1 MELRQLQYFVA
12 VVEEAGFTRA
22 AARLHV
28 AQPGISAQIRQ
39 LERELGQPLLDRS
52 GRTVTPTEAGAA
64 LLPYAR
70 TALAAVEGARQVVDE
85 FSGLLRGRVT
95 IGVVSGAAV
104 HEFDLAAALAA
115 FHEQHPRIE
124 VTLTE
129 DSSERMLAA
138 LQDGSLDIA
147 LVGLAD
153 EEPPAGVCLQVLI
166 DEPLVAAVAPD
177 DALLADDSLGPDR
190 SARRGGTLDTA
201 VSPLTDAGGTGLR
214 LEALRD
220 RPLISLPRGTG
231 TRRVLERA
239 CARAGFRPRVVFEAA
254 DPRFLAQLAARGLGV
269 AAVPRIPEHLASALG
284 LRVLT
289 FAEPQPRARIALAW
303 RTTGPTGPAAGALLN
318 RLRTG
323 LGTVDAASSAHAAE
337 AASGAR
343 GGTSVRNR
351 EAVVHRPN

>member
-22 AARLHV
+22 AARLHL

-52 GRTVTPTEAGAA
+52 GRSVTLTEVGEA

-70 TALAAVEGARQVVDE
+70 AAIAAVEGARQVADE

-95 IGVVSGAAV
+95 IGVVSGAGV
-104 HEFDLAAALAA
+104 HEFDLAATLAA
-115 FHEQHPRIE
+115 FHEQHPCIE

-129 DSSERMLAA
+129 HSSERMLAA
-138 LQDGSLDIA
+138 LQDGALDIA

-153 EEPPAGVCLQVLI
+153 EEPPPGVSLQVLI

-177 DALLADDSLGPDR
+177 DPLVSL
-190 SARRGGTLDTA
+190 
-201 VSPLTDAGGTGLR
+201 VTDAGGTSVR

-220 RPLISLPRGTG
+220 RPVISLPRGTG
-231 TRRVLERA
+231 TRGVLERA

-269 AAVPRIPEHLASALG
+269 AAVPRLPEHVASALG

-318 RLRTG
+318 RLRTD
-323 LGTVDAASSAHAAE
+323 LGTADASH
-337 AASGAR
+337 
-343 GGTSVRNR
+343 N
-351 EAVVHRPN
+351 